1 MTRVSR
7 RKSRPAHSSSDI
19 TYRLRSP
26 PSQGRILSSFTQT
39 FQSPGSSFMTFCT
52 RVLHGT
58 LGKEVEYC
66 IAQRRKQERGRSGVG
81 GGCEGVMAAVAE
93 LSLPC
98 TADRSLEQRCSP
110 SVSQEVLFGIL
121 RSLHTLAGRLNL
133 REDVVKITID
143 WNELQSLSASSLLC
157 SLGHSSNT
165 FYIYSLF

>member
-19 TYRLRSP
+19 TYPLPSP
-26 PSQGRILSSFTQT
+26 TSQGRILSSFIQT

-66 IAQRRKQERGRSGVG
+66 IAQRRKQEGGRSGVG

-110 SVSQEVLFGIL
+110 GLLLHSAVWLLLSCVLI
-121 RSLHTLAGRLNL
+121 SDCAP
-133 REDVVKITID
+133 
-143 WNELQSLSASSLLC
+143 SSSLISLC
-157 SLGHSSNT
+157 GPALFLLG
-165 FYIYSLF
+165 

>member
-1 MTRVSR
+1 MELWGKKLNIASPSDESRRGDGVVLGVAAKVSWLLWLSSVSR
-7 RKSRPAHSSSDI
+7 
-19 TYRLRSP
+19 
-26 PSQGRILSSFTQT
+26 
-39 FQSPGSSFMTFCT
+39 
-52 RVLHGT
+52 
-58 LGKEVEYC
+58 
-66 IAQRRKQERGRSGVG
+66 
-81 GGCEGVMAAVAE
+81 
-93 LSLPC
+93 

-110 SVSQEVLFGIL
+110 SVSQEVLFGTL